1 MGSRFISRRARR
13 DLRAFGAAMT
23 APERPHVGGV
33 SLPAPRIMLQDDDDD
48 LGPHSG
54 RDVGAED
61 FLFHLYRGSELLQDN
76 RVHEAKTEL
85 ENALARKPADPK
97 GQDLLAIVY
106 FRLGMYP
113 RAIAIYEALV
123 RAHPG
128 SVTPRVN
135 LALCYVKTGQP
146 NLARVELEYVLATN
160 ASHAR
165 AWGYL
170 GLTYQ
175 RLGDLEKARHAFLSG
190 GHESMAR
197 RIEEMLG
204 AAAPAAPDSER
215 TAVGLA
221 ATDAAAAVDREGGL
235 QADPS
240 ATESEAPAAG
250 TWSAREPGRVD
261 APEPGPPSIGFASMP
276 PVGAHDLSPVSIGV
290 GPPSLG
296 AVPSSSGSWR
306 PSPSHGIPTMLGAP
320 SITNGSVPPVSAPW
334 TSPPSLDPLP
344 AFDVRTVARDSLVVF
359 PRESTTALH
368 PSGFVLL
375 RGLDGAVVRLD
386 LVRSLSCGSSW
397 SAAPVPRRSR
407 GRMADEPL
415 GGSAAPLHELGGRVE
430 IILAPPAGHRLLP
443 LSIDTEEPL
452 TLRESALVGFEAH
465 VRYECGRM
473 AVGEGD
479 SLALVQLR
487 GPGSAVLATP
497 PSLSTVEVESGRQVL
512 LRGLSILGW
521 VGALV
526 PRALSASE
534 APGGVRGLVTFTGEG
549 MVLVDVR

>member
-1 MGSRFISRRARR
+1 
-13 DLRAFGAAMT
+13 
-23 APERPHVGGV
+23 
-33 SLPAPRIMLQDDDDD
+33 MLHDDDDD
-48 LGPHSG
+48 VGSHSG

-190 GHESMAR
+190 GHETMAR

-221 ATDAAAAVDREGGL
+221 ATDAAVALEREGGL

-240 ATESEAPAAG
+240 ATESEPPAAG
-250 TWSAREPGRVD
+250 TWSAREPGREQ

-276 PVGAHDLSPVSIGV
+276 PVGAHDLAPVSLGV

-296 AVPSSSGSWR
+296 ASSAGSWR
-306 PSPSHGIPTMLGAP
+306 PSPVQSIPHYATPGSMHP
-320 SITNGSVPPVSAPW
+320 GSVPPASVAWAARGIDPAP
-334 TSPPSLDPLP
+334 P
-344 AFDVRTVARDSLVVF
+344 ADVRSLARDSLVVF
-359 PRESTTALH
+359 PREATTALH
-368 PSGFVLL
+368 PAGFALL
-375 RGLDGAVVRLD
+375 RGTDGAIVRLD
-386 LVRSLSCGSSW
+386 LMRSLACGSSW
-397 SAAPVPRRSR
+397 SAAPVLRRSR
-407 GRMADEPL
+407 GRSADEPL
-415 GGSAAPLHELGGRVE
+415 GGTTAPLHEIGGRVE
-430 IILAPPAGHRLLP
+430 IILTPPAGQRLLP
-443 LSIDTEEPL
+443 LVIDADEPL
-452 TLRESALVGFEAH
+452 TLRESALAGFEST
-465 VRYECGRM
+465 VRFECGRM

-479 SLALVQLR
+479 ALALVQLR
-487 GPGSAVLATP
+487 GPGAAILAAP
-497 PSLSTVEVESGRQVL
+497 PNLSTVEVESGRQVL

-521 VGALV
+521 IGALV
-526 PRALSASE
+526 PRALPASE
-534 APGGVRGLVTFTGEG
+534 APGATRGLVAFVGEG

>member
-1 MGSRFISRRARR
+1 
-13 DLRAFGAAMT
+13 
-23 APERPHVGGV
+23 
-33 SLPAPRIMLQDDDDD
+33 MLDDDDD
-48 LGPHSG
+48 DVGSHSG

-190 GHESMAR
+190 GHETMAR

-204 AAAPAAPDSER
+204 AAAPPAPDSER
-215 TAVGLA
+215 TALGLA
-221 ATDAAAAVDREGGL
+221 AGDAAAALDREGGL
-235 QADPS
+235 HADPS
-240 ATESEAPAAG
+240 ASESEAPAAG
-250 TWSAREPGRVD
+250 TWSAREPGRSP
-261 APEPGPPSIGFASMP
+261 APEPGPPPIGFASMP
-276 PVGAHDLSPVSIGV
+276 PVGAHDLAPISSGM
-290 GPPSLG
+290 GPASLG
-296 AVPSSSGSWR
+296 AVPSIAQSWR
-306 PSPSHGIPTMLGAP
+306 PQPSQSIPSPAGPGFGAPRSVAPPSAIWQAP
-320 SITNGSVPPVSAPW
+320 SIDPAPPV
-334 TSPPSLDPLP
+334 
-344 AFDVRTVARDSLVVF
+344 DVRSLARDSLIVF
-359 PRESTTALH
+359 PREATTALH
-368 PSGFVLL
+368 PCGFALL
-375 RGLDGAVVRLD
+375 RGLDGAVIRLD
-386 LVRSLSCGSSW
+386 LVRSLACGASW
-397 SAAPVPRRSR
+397 SAAPVLRRSR
-407 GRMADEPL
+407 GRVAEEPL
-415 GGSAAPLHELGGRVE
+415 GGVAAPLHELAGRVE
-430 IILAPPAGHRLLP
+430 VMLAPPAGQRLLP
-443 LSIDTEEPL
+443 LAIDGEEPL
-452 TLRESALVGFEAH
+452 TLRESALAGFENS

-473 AVGEGD
+473 ALGD
-479 SLALVQLR
+479 GDALALVQLR
-487 GPGSAVLATP
+487 GPGSAIIIAP
-497 PSLSTVEVESGRQVL
+497 PTLSTVEVESGRHVL

-526 PRALSASE
+526 PRALPASE
-534 APGGVRGLVTFTGEG
+534 APGGVRGLVAFVGEG

>member
-1 MGSRFISRRARR
+1 
-13 DLRAFGAAMT
+13 
-23 APERPHVGGV
+23 
-33 SLPAPRIMLQDDDDD
+33 MLQDDHDDA
-48 LGPHSG
+48 GSHSG

-113 RAIAIYEALV
+113 RAIAIYETLV
-123 RAHPG
+123 RAHPS

-175 RLGDLEKARHAFLSG
+175 RLGDLDKARHAFLSG

-204 AAAPAAPDSER
+204 AAASPAPDSER

-221 ATDAAAAVDREGGL
+221 ARDAAVALDREGGL
-235 QADPS
+235 RADPS
-240 ATESEAPAAG
+240 ATDSETPAAG
-250 TWSAREPGRVD
+250 NWSAREPGREQS
-261 APEPGPPSIGFASMP
+261 PEPGPPSIGFASMP
-276 PVGAHDLSPVSIGV
+276 PVGERDLGPVSIGV

-296 AVPSSSGSWR
+296 AVASVASSWR
-306 PSPSHGIPTMLGAP
+306 PQAPQSIPNLGSPASVAPASVAWVTRGIDPAP
-320 SITNGSVPPVSAPW
+320 PIEVRSLA
-334 TSPPSLDPLP
+334 TS
-344 AFDVRTVARDSLVVF
+344 SLVVF
-359 PRESTTALH
+359 PREATTALH
-368 PSGFVLL
+368 PAGFALL
-375 RGLDGAVVRLD
+375 RGTDGAVVRLD
-386 LVRSLSCGSSW
+386 LVRSLACGSSW
-397 SAAPVPRRSR
+397 SAAPVLRRTR
-407 GRMADEPL
+407 GRVGDEPL
-415 GGSAAPLHELGGRVE
+415 GGTAAPLHELAGRVE
-430 IILAPPAGHRLLP
+430 IILAPPAGQRLLP
-443 LSIDTEEPL
+443 IAIDSEEPL
-452 TLRESALVGFEAH
+452 TLRESALVGFEAN
-465 VRYECGRM
+465 VRFECGRM
-473 AVGEGD
+473 AVGDGD
-479 SLALVQLR
+479 ALALVQLR
-487 GPGSAVLATP
+487 GPGAAILAAP
-497 PSLSTVEVESGRQVL
+497 PTLSSVEVSIGRQVL
-512 LRGLSILGW
+512 LRGLSIVGW

-526 PRALSASE
+526 PRALLASE
-534 APGGVRGLVTFTGEG
+534 APGGTRGLVAFVGEG
-549 MVLVDVR
+549 MVLIDVR